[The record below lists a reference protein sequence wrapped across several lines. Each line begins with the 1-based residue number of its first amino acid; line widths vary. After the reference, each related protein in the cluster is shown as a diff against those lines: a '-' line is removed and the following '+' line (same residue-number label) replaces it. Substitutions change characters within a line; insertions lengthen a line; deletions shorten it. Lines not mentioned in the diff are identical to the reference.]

1 MNSGFSDAS
10 SGSRTVSASGTDCSA
25 AGSAAF
31 PATGSDGVVS
41 SMENSD
47 SGSETTG
54 PDSVKTFCLYDADFI
69 VLIVVIFF
77 KELGS
82 ESSGS
87 LLFVN

>member
-1 MNSGFSDAS
+1 MAQQLHLEAGFLGIHRLHA
-10 SGSRTVSASGTDCSA
+10 
-25 AGSAAF
+25 
-31 PATGSDGVVS
+31 
-41 SMENSD
+41 
-47 SGSETTG
+47 
-54 PDSVKTFCLYDADFI
+54 KTFCLYDADFI